1 MSLEKLVT
9 ISSNDQDVNLSN
21 SNSDFT
27 VVLNERNLSQG
38 VNRVM
43 IKECTVPNVFPNIRG
58 ESYGS
63 SQNNIFRFQDGLG
76 NLSSPVEIP
85 EGQYVI
91 STLGVPP
98 ANDLITVL
106 ETIYNA
112 TVALPGE
119 TVSITLDPITNK
131 LNFTFAGGITGYN
144 FANTSDSPLNNSLG
158 IVGPLPSAS
167 LNFDA
172 QGIPD
177 LVGYKN
183 VYIHSKDIADL
194 NGVDAGFGLISLA
207 EPVSLVDTPYG
218 AYSYKKNNDDELASI
233 VFEQPRNL
241 SVIRIV
247 LRDENGVKLDI
258 GSHTMNIVFKAYF
271 DAV

>member
-9 ISSNDQDVNLSN
+9 ISSSDKDVNLSN

-27 VVLNERNLSQG
+27 VTLNERNLSQG
-38 VNRVM
+38 VNRVL
-43 IKECTVPNVFPNIRG
+43 IKECTVPNVFPNVRG
-58 ESYGS
+58 VSYGS
-63 SQNNIFRFQDGLG
+63 NQNNIFRFQDVLG
-76 NLSSPVEIP
+76 NLSPPVVIP

-98 ANDLITVL
+98 PNDLITVL
-106 ETIYNA
+106 ETIYNT

-131 LNFTFAGGITGYN
+131 LNFTFAGGIGFN

-158 IVGPLPSAS
+158 IVGPLPTGS
-167 LNFDA
+167 LNIDA

-177 LVGYKN
+177 LSGLKN

-207 EPVSLVDTPYG
+207 EPVSLVDAPYG
-218 AYSYKKNNDDELASI
+218 AYAYKQNNDDELASI
-233 VFEQPRNL
+233 VFEQARNL

-247 LRDENGVKLDI
+247 LRDEKGNKLDI
-258 GSHTMNIVFKAYF
+258 GSHCINIVFKAYF